1 MTCLQTRV
9 QCWSQFRFSCALWTP
24 DNVSHLLLRAV
35 TLATLKA
42 VCHLHG
48 LDPNI
53 VKVERLLPMDW
64 LLTIVGGFPVLRNVV
79 EPVGVCGKE
88 RHDQEARWWEP

>member
-1 MTCLQTRV
+1 
-9 QCWSQFRFSCALWTP
+9 
-24 DNVSHLLLRAV
+24 
-35 TLATLKA
+35 
-42 VCHLHG
+42 
-48 LDPNI
+48 
-53 VKVERLLPMDW
+53 MDW